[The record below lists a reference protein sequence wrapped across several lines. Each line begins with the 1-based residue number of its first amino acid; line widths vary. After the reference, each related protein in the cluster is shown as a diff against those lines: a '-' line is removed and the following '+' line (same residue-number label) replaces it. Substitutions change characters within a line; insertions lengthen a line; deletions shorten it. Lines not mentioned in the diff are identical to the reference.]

1 MNNKLKNYIAISLL
15 PQIILIMWLA
25 GHTELVETFY
35 SNGIYPYISRFFR
48 VLFGWLPF
56 SIGDLMY
63 ATLLILGL
71 AYCIRHWKQIKLKPL
86 YFLRDVMLVL
96 SVFYFT
102 FNLVWGLNYYRR
114 PLAENLA
121 IKDSVQTEE
130 VLKLSRQLVKKVNSL
145 QEEIT
150 GDTITMVQVPYSK
163 NEIFKKT
170 IEEYHRTSSETT
182 FLEYNN
188 ASLKK
193 SVFSLLS
200 CYLGIGGYLNPFTNE
215 AQVNGKT
222 PVFRFP
228 VVAAHEVGHQV
239 GYAKENETNFIGY
252 YMTMKSEDIYFQ
264 YSAYAYGLSHCLSAV
279 KRYDEA
285 VFNEIFDGVNQGVRD
300 NYRELYE
307 FNQKYEN
314 PFEPIFKSIF
324 NTFLKANQQK
334 DGIESYSKIVELMV
348 GYHEKYPL

>member
-1 MNNKLKNYIAISLL
+1 MNYKLKNYIALSLIL
-15 PQIILIMWLA
+15 QIILVMWLA
-25 GHTELVETFY
+25 GHSEWIETYY

-48 VLFGWLPF
+48 VLYGWLPF
-56 SIGDLMY
+56 SIGDLIY
-63 ATLLILGL
+63 AAILILGL
-71 AYCIRHWKQIKLKPL
+71 TYLVQNLKQIKLKPL
-86 YFLRDVMLVL
+86 FFLRDIILVL

-102 FNLVWGLNYYRR
+102 FNLVWGLNYYRK
-114 PLAENLA
+114 PLAENFA
-121 IKDSVQTEE
+121 IKDSVQTAE
-130 VLKLSRQLVKKVNSL
+130 VLTLSKQLVKKVNLL

-150 GDTITMVQVPYSK
+150 GDTITMVQVPYTR
-163 NEIFKKT
+163 NEIFEKT
-170 IEEYHRTSSETT
+170 IEDYHQTSSETT
-182 FLEYNN
+182 FLEYKN

-215 AQVNGKT
+215 AQVNAKT

-264 YSAYAYGLSHCLSAV
+264 YAAYAYGLSHCLSAV

-285 VFNEIFDGVNQGVRD
+285 VFNEIFEGVNQGVRA

-307 FNQKYEN
+307 FNQKYQN